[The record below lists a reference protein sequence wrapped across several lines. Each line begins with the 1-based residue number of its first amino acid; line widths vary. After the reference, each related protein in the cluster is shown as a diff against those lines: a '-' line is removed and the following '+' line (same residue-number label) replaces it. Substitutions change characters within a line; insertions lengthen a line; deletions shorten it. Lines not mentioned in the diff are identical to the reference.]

1 MNLLPLGGSERK
13 EPLHTWIS
21 NPSRFSILEV
31 RLNPISTSLINVLLS
46 VFSRMKSCT
55 LLLLS
60 RQLENKKVWN
70 WYNRLPSVWVISFH
84 QLYYMFNQQLE
95 ASRSIQKSLSSL
107 EIEQSSN
114 ETLKEFLKRFTKTRL
129 QTNDCFSDMA
139 LAVLMNGM
147 RPKGARKSVGER
159 IRKDLTNMLF

>member
-60 RQLENKKVWN
+60 RQLENKQVWN
-70 WYNRLPSVWVISFH
+70 WYN
-84 QLYYMFNQQLE
+84 
-95 ASRSIQKSLSSL
+95 
-107 EIEQSSN
+107 
-114 ETLKEFLKRFTKTRL
+114 
-129 QTNDCFSDMA
+129 
-139 LAVLMNGM
+139 
-147 RPKGARKSVGER
+147 
-159 IRKDLTNMLF
+159 